1 MGKES
6 QIKISNEF
14 KFFLR
19 REKQEGED
27 FEGVI
32 KRLISVP
39 KPSTPQEKQSK
50 NQYTK
55 QINIPKTETI
65 EEKTHKNMSDFNLEV
80 QEKGL
85 QNAPIKIKE
94 IKSNIQVKHSS

>member
-1 MGKES
+1 MPKEG

-14 KFFLR
+14 KSFLR

-27 FEGVI
+27 FEDTI

-39 KPSTPQEKQSK
+39 KPSVPQEKQTK

-55 QINIPKTETI
+55 EINIPPTEKI
-65 EEKTHKNMSDFNLEV
+65 E
-80 QEKGL
+80 
-85 QNAPIKIKE
+85 IKE
-94 IKSNIQVKHSS
+94 IKSHAQIKQLPYKLPIKT